1 VLCFSNFRCLF
12 WLPIIVTGVLLPAS
26 RLPGDT
32 VELKTGE
39 HVEGAFRQADTS
51 NVVII
56 VAGRSTS
63 IPFAQVE
70 AIRFSSQKVSS
81 LGAESLDSVQALRSV
96 VKSGVAYR
104 DFAPRVLDA
113 RVKVDR
119 YLNSPESPGE
129 ANLRAS
135 VSAAIRYYELASNLW
150 NASIVGSAKS
160 EAEYAS
166 VGLELQTNL
175 RISGCKGTRD
185 ILDVIKLSGHGDTSN
200 LQVFAS
206 AIGSLGEQLRSALV
220 SCAAAK
226 VSEAEKLKD

>member
-1 VLCFSNFRCLF
+1 VLSLCNFGRLF
-12 WLPIIVTGVLLPAS
+12 WLPVIVTGVFLHASGLL
-26 RLPGDT
+26 GDT

-39 HVEGAFRQADTS
+39 HVAGTFRQADTS

-70 AIRFSSQKVSS
+70 AIRFSNQRVSS
-81 LGAESLDSVQALRSV
+81 LAAESLDAVAALRSV

-113 RVKVDR
+113 RVKVDK

-129 ANLRAS
+129 ANLRAT

-150 NASIVGSAKS
+150 NASIVGNAKS

-185 ILDVIKLSGHGDTSN
+185 ILDVLKLSGHGDTSN
-200 LQVFAS
+200 LQAFAS
-206 AIGSLGEQLRSALV
+206 AIGIVEEQLRSALL